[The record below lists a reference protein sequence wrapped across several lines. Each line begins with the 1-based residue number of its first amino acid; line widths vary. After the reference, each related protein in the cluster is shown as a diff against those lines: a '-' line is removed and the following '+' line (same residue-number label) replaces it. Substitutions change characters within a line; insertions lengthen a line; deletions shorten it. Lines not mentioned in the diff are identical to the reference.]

1 MSTLFLILSIYFLY
15 ISVFFI
21 TDTIRRFNRLKS
33 DNGHLRYEYKNGDLN
48 NNTLMTYL
56 TIFSEILMCFPLV
69 SLIGW
74 NWYFIVPVS
83 FILSR
88 IILPISF
95 TPIMFML
102 YPIGQI
108 LSLDGVYKHYYAS
121 VVFGVIC
128 YIVPTFYMIDG
139 EFIEELSVDKILLA
153 IIVIIGFISAVFVFN
168 KSSSKVNMLEKYEY
182 LISSLLSEP
191 RMEIFSDAPSKTEI
205 GFLLFGQ
212 PFMKIILEEKNNKL
226 IVTCHTDSL
235 ENGFISKEWK
245 FDTNKNQKEIYEEIR
260 EGLLSMVA

>member
-1 MSTLFLILSIYFLY
+1 
-15 ISVFFI
+15 
-21 TDTIRRFNRLKS
+21 
-33 DNGHLRYEYKNGDLN
+33 
-48 NNTLMTYL
+48 
-56 TIFSEILMCFPLV
+56 
-69 SLIGW
+69 
-74 NWYFIVPVS
+74 
-83 FILSR
+83 
-88 IILPISF
+88 
-95 TPIMFML
+95 
-102 YPIGQI
+102 
-108 LSLDGVYKHYYAS
+108 
-121 VVFGVIC
+121 
-128 YIVPTFYMIDG
+128 MIDG

-153 IIVIIGFISAVFVFN
+153 IIVIIGFISAVFVYN

>member
-1 MSTLFLILSIYFLY
+1 MSTFLLILSVFFLY
-15 ISVFFI
+15 LSTFFI
-21 TDTIRRFNRLKS
+21 TDTIRRFNRSKSYNNHLK
-33 DNGHLRYEYKNGDLN
+33 YEYRNGDLN
-48 NNTLMTYL
+48 KNTLITYL
-56 TIFSEILMCFPLV
+56 KFLSEILMCFPLI

-74 NWYFIVPVS
+74 NWYFI
-83 FILSR
+83 
-88 IILPISF
+88 LPISFVLSQIVLPIIF
-95 TPIMFML
+95 TPIMFL
-102 YPIGQI
+102 IYPPNQI
-108 LSLDGVYKHYYAS
+108 LNLEGVFKYYYML
-121 VVFGVIC
+121 VLFGLIAYVIPI
-128 YIVPTFYMIDG
+128 YFMSDEISIFDFSTGNI
-139 EFIEELSVDKILLA
+139 ILAL
-153 IIVIIGFISAVFVFN
+153 IVIIIFISAIFVYN

-245 FDTNKNQKEIYEEIR
+245 FDTNKNQEEIYKEIR